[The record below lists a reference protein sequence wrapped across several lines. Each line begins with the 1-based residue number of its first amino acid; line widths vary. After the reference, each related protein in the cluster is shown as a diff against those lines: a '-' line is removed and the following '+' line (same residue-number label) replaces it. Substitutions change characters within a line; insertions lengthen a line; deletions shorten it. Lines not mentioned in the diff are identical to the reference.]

1 VKWARLVV
9 KRFCEYGGVWY
20 PVDSREIAWR
30 RRSDGGGVREEGG
43 GVGVEEDEREEDQ
56 VWEC

>member
-43 GVGVEEDEREEDQ
+43 GVDV
-56 VWEC
+56 